1 MNNKSKI
8 ITASLSI
15 LIVVLYIL
23 NEKYDYGFDEA
34 LKGYQIYLDGKEI
47 GLIQDENE
55 LYSLINKE
63 QQNIKDK
70 YNVDYVYPPDGI
82 DIVEVKTFDESYMG
96 VEDIYKKIENADD
109 FTIKGYVITIKPQ
122 DKEKIVINVLDR
134 NVFEEAL
141 KKYVLS
147 FVTEEEL
154 DDYNNG
160 HRSITEIG
168 SVIENMAF
176 DDY

>member
-63 QQNIKDK
+63 QQNKGQCRVDKMYYIRVYNGIK
-70 YNVDYVYPPDGI
+70 
-82 DIVEVKTFDESYMG
+82 
-96 VEDIYKKIENADD
+96 
-109 FTIKGYVITIKPQ
+109 
-122 DKEKIVINVLDR
+122 
-134 NVFEEAL
+134 
-141 KKYVLS
+141 
-147 FVTEEEL
+147 
-154 DDYNNG
+154 
-160 HRSITEIG
+160 
-168 SVIENMAF
+168 
-176 DDY
+176 